1 MCNFFSNKNIERL
14 VKEYKN
20 TFNKESFNPQNDGLN
35 KINEI
40 LDNNSFI
47 VVAERI
53 RDDERWSRYIF
64 YFVRYNKEYRFT
76 ECHDWILS
84 LKERTVRIICE
95 FNKDGTTNKIYLSE
109 LDSNTFRMIA
119 DDQLKPFT
127 FIDFHYL
134 TILNHFL
141 NENNR
146 LKNFIISL
154 KKKN

>member
-1 MCNFFSNKNIERL
+1 MCNFFLNRNIERL

-20 TFNKESFNPQNDGLN
+20 TFNKESFSPQNDGLN

-53 RDDERWSRYIF
+53 RDDEKWSRYVF
-64 YFVRYNKEYRFT
+64 YFVRYIKEYRFT
-76 ECHDWILS
+76 ECHDWIIS
-84 LKERTVRIICE
+84 LKERTVRIVCE
-95 FNKDGTTNKIYLSE
+95 FNKDRATNKIYVSE
-109 LDSNTFRMIA
+109 LDSNIFRMIA

-127 FIDFHYL
+127 FIDLHYL
-134 TILNHFL
+134 TILNYFL